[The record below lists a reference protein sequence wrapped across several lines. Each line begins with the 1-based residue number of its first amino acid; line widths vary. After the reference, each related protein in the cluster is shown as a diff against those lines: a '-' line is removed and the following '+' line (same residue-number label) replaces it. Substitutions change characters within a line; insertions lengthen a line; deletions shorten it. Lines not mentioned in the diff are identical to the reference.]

1 VANERLSIVER
12 GASVPSA
19 SGDFSIGGEVWPG
32 TSKVLEEMGELGQV
46 LGKLI
51 GSHGNINHFD
61 GSNLEERLVEEI
73 GDLMGAISFFMEA
86 NDLDRTA
93 VFNRKIRKYNLFWEW
108 HGTEARK

>member
-73 GDLMGAISFFMEA
+73 GD
-86 NDLDRTA
+86 RTA